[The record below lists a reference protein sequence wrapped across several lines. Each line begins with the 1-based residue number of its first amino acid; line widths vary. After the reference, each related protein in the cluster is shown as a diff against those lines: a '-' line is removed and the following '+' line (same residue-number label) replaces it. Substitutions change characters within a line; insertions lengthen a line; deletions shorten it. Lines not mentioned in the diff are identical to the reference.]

1 MASQLQRDAM
11 ITVTQA
17 KNILL
22 KSWKEFN
29 DDQAPRLGAALAYY
43 TLLSLAPLLI
53 LLIAV
58 AGLVFGKQAA
68 QGQLLNEITNMVGTQ
83 GGQAI
88 QEMIKSASKP
98 SSGIIASIIGF
109 VTLIF
114 GASSVAGE
122 LKASVNVIWDLPLK
136 SGGLKDM
143 IKQRSIA
150 LAVVLGCGFLLL
162 VSLVVSSAISAAG
175 KFVADMLPVP
185 EVVLQV
191 LGFVLSFAV
200 ITGVFAALLKYLP
213 DVHVEW
219 RDVLA
224 GAAFTALL
232 FTIGEYLIGMYLGK
246 AGFASTYGAAGS
258 LVIVLVWVYY
268 SSQIFFFGAEFT
280 QIYSNEYGSRPLK
293 NKAPKPADTVV
304 PRHGGENAALAG
316 VGSLLGGALVFSRI
330 ASLFRHRK

>member
-1 MASQLQRDAM
+1 MT
-11 ITVTQA
+11 ITVAQV
-17 KNILL
+17 KDILL

-68 QGQLLNEITNMVGTQ
+68 QGQLFNELNNIVGPQ

-98 SSGIIASIIGF
+98 SSGIVASVIGF
-109 VTLIF
+109 ATLLF

-122 LKASVNVIWDLPLK
+122 LKASVNVIWDLPVK
-136 SGGLKDM
+136 SGGIKDM
-143 IKQRSIA
+143 VKQRSLA

-162 VSLVVSSAISAAG
+162 VSLVVSSSIAAAG
-175 KFVADMLPVP
+175 KFVADMLPMP
-185 EVVLQV
+185 ELVMQA

-213 DVHVEW
+213 DTPVEW
-219 RDVLA
+219 RDVFA

-246 AGFASTYGAAGS
+246 ASFGSTYGAAGS

-280 QIYSNEYGSRPLK
+280 QVYSKEYGSRREKRKQQEREARKPVAEA
-293 NKAPKPADTVV
+293 APQPV
-304 PRHGGENAALAG
+304 ENAALAG
-316 VGSLLGGALVFSRI
+316 AGSLLGGALALSRI
-330 ASLFRHRK
+330 VSLFRHRK

>member
-1 MASQLQRDAM
+1 M
-11 ITVTQA
+11 
-17 KNILL
+17 
-22 KSWKEFN
+22 
-29 DDQAPRLGAALAYY
+29 
-43 TLLSLAPLLI
+43 
-53 LLIAV
+53 
-58 AGLVFGKQAA
+58 FGKQAA
-68 QGQLLNEITNMVGTQ
+68 QGQLLNEINNMVGTQ

-109 VTLIF
+109 LTLIF

-122 LKASVNVIWDLPLK
+122 LKASVNVIWDLPVK
-136 SGGLKDM
+136 SGGVKEM
-143 IKQRSIA
+143 IKQRSTA
-150 LAVVLGCGFLLL
+150 LAVILGCGFLLL

-175 KFVADMLPVP
+175 KFVADMLPMP
-185 EVVLQV
+185 ELVLQV

-200 ITGVFAALLKYLP
+200 ITGVFAVLLKYLP

-280 QIYSNEYGSRPLK
+280 QVYSNEYGSRPLK
-293 NKAPKPADTVV
+293 QSRRRSRLPPASWI
-304 PRHGGENAALAG
+304 RHAAVRTLRWPVWDRCLEARWCSAESHPCSG
-316 VGSLLGGALVFSRI
+316 IANDASSSIPCRRRGRVRGGA
-330 ASLFRHRK
+330 AHHRYARALLRPNPAARSSMAIED

>member
-1 MASQLQRDAM
+1 M
-11 ITVTQA
+11 ITVAQA
-17 KNILL
+17 KDILL

-68 QGQLLNEITNMVGTQ
+68 EGQLLNEINNMVGTQ

-109 VTLIF
+109 LTLIF

-122 LKASVNVIWDLPLK
+122 LKASVNVIWDLPVK
-136 SGGLKDM
+136 SGGVTDM
-143 IKQRSIA
+143 IKQRSTA

-175 KFVADMLPVP
+175 KFVAHMLPMP
-185 EVVLQV
+185 EFALQV
-191 LGFVLSFAV
+191 LGFVLSLAV
-200 ITGVFAALLKYLP
+200 ITGVFAVLLKYLP
-213 DVHVEW
+213 DVQVEW

-246 AGFASTYGAAGS
+246 AGVASTYGAAGS
-258 LVIVLVWVYY
+258 LVVVLIWIYY

-280 QIYSNEYGSRPLK
+280 QVYSKEYGSRPLK
-293 NKAPKPADTVV
+293 NQAAPKPVDTVA
-304 PRHGGENAALAG
+304 PHGGENAALAG